1 MLFNTTTY
9 LIFLPIVFACYWTM
23 RSQRSQNWV
32 LLLAS
37 MVFYGWWSVPCLGLM
52 VGTCLVNYLVLN
64 HGLHGFW
71 ETKKT
76 CIFRG
81 RSIIPFRVCFLL
93 FINFGVLGIFKYF
106 NFFAENL
113 AVLLSAVGF
122 KADMPTL
129 HIILPVGISFYTF
142 QLSAYVID
150 CYKRELR
157 PTPSFVNFLTF
168 ICFFPQLV
176 AGPIERGR
184 NLLPQFAQKRT
195 FSETEAT
202 EGMRLILWG
211 LVKKMLI
218 ADNCA
223 PQVDYVFSHYDTV
236 SLPTLWL
243 GALYFTF
250 QIYGDFSGYSD
261 MAVGS
266 ARLFGIHITRNFNR
280 PYFATSLQDFWRRWH
295 ITLMGWFKDYV
306 YIPLGGN
313 RKGEVRRRL
322 NNLAVFLLSGLW
334 HGSNWTFVCWG
345 LYHALIYYLPVR
357 RLAFLFVVIGWV
369 IFRSPDMQVAID
381 YLSGMFNPHLLALPS
396 CSKMPLALIL
406 LLMITEWK
414 MKDSPHPFQWK
425 STGWQSSQPLR
436 FALYI
441 ILFVIT
447 VVYGGE
453 KTQFIYFQF

>member
-1 MLFNTTTY
+1 MLFNTATY
-9 LIFLPIVFACYWTM
+9 LIFLPIVFALYWTM
-23 RSQRSQNWV
+23 RSCRTQNLV

-52 VGTCLVNYLVLN
+52 VATCLLNYL
-64 HGLHGFW
+64 F
-71 ETKKT
+71 
-76 CIFRG
+76 I
-81 RSIIPFRVCFLL
+81 LL
-93 FINFGVLGIFKYF
+93 MQRRHHRKPWLILSLLLNFGVLGIFKYF

-113 AVLLSAVGF
+113 AVLLNTVGIR
-122 KADMPTL
+122 ADMPTL
-129 HIILPVGISFYTF
+129 NIILPVGISFYTF
-142 QLSAYVID
+142 QLSGYVID
-150 CYKRELR
+150 VYKKQSPS
-157 PTPSFVNFLTF
+157 PTLPLLHFLTF
-168 ICFFPQLV
+168 ITFFPQLV
-176 AGPIERGR
+176 AGPIERGSR
-184 NLLPQFAQKRT
+184 LLPQIQNKRT
-195 FSETEAT
+195 FSEAEAT

-280 PYFATSLQDFWRRWH
+280 PYFATSMQDFWRRWH
-295 ITLMGWFKDYV
+295 ITLMSWFKDYV

-313 RKGEVRRRL
+313 RKGTVRKRL
-322 NNLAVFLLSGLW
+322 NTLAVFLLSGLW
-334 HGSNWTFVCWG
+334 HGSNWTFVSWG
-345 LYHALIYYLPVR
+345 LYHAAIYYLPIR
-357 RLAFLFVVIGWV
+357 RLAFIFVVIGWV
-369 IFRSPDMQVAID
+369 IFRAPDIDVATGYIA
-381 YLSGMFNPHLLALPS
+381 GMFNPALLALPS
-396 CSKMPLALIL
+396 CSKKPLALIA
-406 LLMITEWK
+406 LLMLTEWR
-414 MKDSPHPFQWK
+414 MQEAPHPFQWK
-425 STGWQSSQPLR
+425 STGCWSSQTLR

-441 ILFVIT
+441 IIFIVT